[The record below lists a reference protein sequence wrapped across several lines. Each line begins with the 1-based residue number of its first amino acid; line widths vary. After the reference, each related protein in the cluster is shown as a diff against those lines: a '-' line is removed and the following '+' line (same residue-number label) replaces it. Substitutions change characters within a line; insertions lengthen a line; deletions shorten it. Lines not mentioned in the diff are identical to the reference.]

1 MDIIKEVLGTPFML
15 FMLFYILKTETVCS
29 RMSCNYCIVVIES
42 PSCVRM

>member
-1 MDIIKEVLGTPFML
+1 MDILKEVLGTPFML
-15 FMLFYILKTETVCS
+15 FMLFYKTETVCS